1 MREIFL
7 KFLTLA
13 VVKTDLISAIVT
25 APRSRRI
32 IKPTAR
38 IRGIIRIKA
47 TSNRI
52 MTEPVITI
60 AVKRITLRR
69 LSFI

>member
-1 MREIFL
+1 MR
-7 KFLTLA
+7 
-13 VVKTDLISAIVT
+13 
-25 APRSRRI
+25 
-32 IKPTAR
+32 
-38 IRGIIRIKA
+38 G

-60 AVKRITLRR
+60 TVKRITLRR

>member
-1 MREIFL
+1 
-7 KFLTLA
+7 
-13 VVKTDLISAIVT
+13 VKTDLKSAIVI

-32 IKPTAR
+32 TNPTAR
-38 IRGIIRIKA
+38 IRGIIRMRG

-52 MTEPVITI
+52 MTDPVITI
-60 AVKRITLRR
+60 TAKRITLRR